1 MDSNTTLYKIALSMV
16 AGMGPVTA
24 GRLIGAFG
32 TPKAVFDAGKK
43 ELASVAGVHPA
54 VASQIVQKQ
63 VLSEAEKEL
72 LFVEE
77 NQIKVLLIG
86 DDNYP
91 HRLRQCADAPAILY
105 VKGEFNPDQHKVLSI
120 VGTRNA
126 TSHGKAICKD
136 FIHALAEQNILIVS
150 GMAYGID
157 YCAHR
162 EAISAGLPTAAV
174 FAHGLDIIYPSVHR
188 KTAEEMLGNGGWIS
202 EFRSG
207 TPMDKNYFPRRNRI
221 VAGLCD
227 GVLVVESD
235 RKGGSLITADIAN
248 SYSREVMA
256 VPGKPT
262 DPRSSGCN
270 WLIKTNRGA
279 LVESAN
285 DVLKQMN
292 WETGNKKPATMQ
304 LTAFPTLNDDELNL
318 ARCLQE
324 SGPVSIDSLADI
336 AGKPVRQ
343 ISHLLLNLELEG
355 VVKAMPGK
363 RYRLSKPLAS
373 YA

>member
-1 MDSNTTLYKIALSMV
+1 MV

-24 GRLIGAFG
+24 SRLIDAFG
-32 TPKAVFDAGKK
+32 SAETVFEAGKI
-43 ELASVAGVHPA
+43 ELADVPGVHPT
-54 VASQIVQKQ
+54 VAKQILQKR
-63 VLSEAEKEL
+63 VLQEAEKEV

-77 NQIKVLLIG
+77 NNMNVRLIG
-86 DDNYP
+86 DADYP

-105 VKGEFNPDQHKVLSI
+105 LKGDFNLDKQKVLSI

-136 FIHALAEQNILIVS
+136 FIEGLVEHDVLIVS

-157 YCAHR
+157 FCAHR
-162 EAISAGLPTAAV
+162 EALSAGLPTVAV
-174 FAHGLDIIYPSVHR
+174 FAHGLDLIYPSVHR
-188 KTAEEMLGNGGWIS
+188 KTAEEMLANGGWIS
-202 EFRSG
+202 EFRSQ

-279 LVESAN
+279 LVESAK

-336 AGKPVRQ
+336 AGKPVRE